1 MSCVSSQQ
9 TCVGVRSAR
18 ARARALRRRPP
29 RALSFST
36 AATWRDRWHGGA
48 WAPSWSAGATTRDQP
63 HTDEPAP
70 FEAAEDSQPLI
81 NREAARDVVSASI
94 LAVSAARKQAADS
107 VMSRHHSVLF
117 FVQPS
122 RFLVARSGA
131 PIQDHILSRR
141 DCRYLIARHGAPRRK
156 EVPAGAQSGHRAITP
171 RSVSR
176 VSLTRRAAVSP
187 PVFL

>member
-1 MSCVSSQQ
+1 MEADR
-9 TCVGVRSAR
+9 GHARPVRGCLSLRVYIRIDLVLVTRPQHGGHVERPR
-18 ARARALRRRPP
+18 ARR
-29 RALSFST
+29 
-36 AATWRDRWHGGA
+36 GV
-48 WAPSWSAGATTRDQP
+48 APSWSAGATTRDQP